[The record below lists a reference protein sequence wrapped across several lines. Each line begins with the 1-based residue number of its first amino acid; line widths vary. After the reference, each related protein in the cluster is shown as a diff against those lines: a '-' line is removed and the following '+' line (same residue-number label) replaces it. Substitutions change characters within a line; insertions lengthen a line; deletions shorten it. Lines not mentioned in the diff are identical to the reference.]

1 MRLNGIF
8 PDRCGRTNQEV
19 QMGNPYGFPQYVIDR
34 VMAKRG
40 HLHVFDRFDP
50 VRTALLVIDMQ
61 NFYVGE
67 IASVIGIIPNINR
80 LAREVRARGGL
91 VALVGMTAGEA
102 GDSRWPIYHDYFFTP
117 EKGANHRDQL
127 SPGHPGHKFHVD
139 LEIHDSDVI
148 VYKSRFSPFIQGASN
163 IEEILRTRGI
173 DSLIVTGTATNMCCE
188 SAARDAMMRD
198 YKVVMVADANGARY
212 PEDHLAGLTSFY
224 QSFGDVRTT
233 DEVINDL
240 LRPPQASVAAAE

>member
-1 MRLNGIF
+1 M
-8 PDRCGRTNQEV
+8 
-19 QMGNPYGFPQYVIDR
+19 
-34 VMAKRG
+34 
-40 HLHVFDRFDP
+40 
-50 VRTALLVIDMQ
+50 
-61 NFYVGE
+61 
-67 IASVIGIIPNINR
+67 
-80 LAREVRARGGL
+80 
-91 VALVGMTAGEA
+91 
-102 GDSRWPIYHDYFFTP
+102 
-117 EKGANHRDQL
+117 
-127 SPGHPGHKFHVD
+127 
-139 LEIHDSDVI
+139 I

-163 IEEILRTRGI
+163 IEEILRPRGI

-240 LRPPQASVAAAE
+240 LRPSQAPAAAAE